1 MHPNNHLSPTYQAY
15 LSGISTDTEPSSY
28 EEAIKDPRW
37 VEAMKHEISALED
50 NGTWRVMKFPPRKN
64 DIGCKWVFKIKY
76 KANGEIDR
84 YKARFVANDYSQT
97 EGIDYQETLS
107 PVVKMV
113 TVRTIIVVATAEN

>member
-37 VEAMKHEISALED
+37 VEAMKHEISSLED

-64 DIGCKWVFKIKY
+64 DIGCK
-76 KANGEIDR
+76 
-84 YKARFVANDYSQT
+84 
-97 EGIDYQETLS
+97 
-107 PVVKMV
+107 
-113 TVRTIIVVATAEN
+113 